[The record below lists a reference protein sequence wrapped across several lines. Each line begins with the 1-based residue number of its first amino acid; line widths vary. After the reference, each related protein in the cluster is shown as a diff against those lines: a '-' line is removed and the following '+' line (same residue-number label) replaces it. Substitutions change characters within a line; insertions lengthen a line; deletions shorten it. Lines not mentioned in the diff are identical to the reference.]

1 MKSILNNNLSLIFRE
16 FSFLMGI
23 FMGES
28 SMGLGI
34 ETKTIWQIFT
44 KTDKQSPTTSFELPS
59 DFPAANPQWVCLS
72 HWSTL

>member
-1 MKSILNNNLSLIFRE
+1 MKSISNNDLSLIFRE

-23 FMGES
+23 FMGENS
-28 SMGLGI
+28 LDLGT
-34 ETKTIWQIFT
+34 ETKNIWQIFT

-72 HWSTL
+72 HLSTL